1 MEHDGSSVTLI
12 FYRVGER
19 WWKEPLLNIVA
30 AAAQFSSLTHVEI
43 AIGEEAGSNG
53 TMSNVCRVF
62 NDNIGVVR
70 LTNIPTCALPK
81 SVSQP
86 CVSFFFLQEL
96 VERTGRNPQYAYL
109 QLGCSKQAVKKM
121 LHFAKTKCVGKPF
134 SNMGMARSLL
144 WPRSTDT
151 SSFFCA
157 ELVAA
162 ILKEGG
168 LMEKS
173 SNPGSATPELLH
185 RLYKDRAAA
194 TANPYLLR
202 DLQTASSL
210 SFSSTMGHTRAAAER
225 ESLLQTR
232 AICNSSA
239 AQPQQR
245 VGVSMQQLGERRRAD
260 SPPRGHFRCVS
271 HNNAIQ
277 FHDPTRT
284 TKTGLTLTLNSLDMR
299 RLGKS

>member
-1 MEHDGSSVTLI
+1 MVLQMEQDGSSVTLI

-43 AIGEEAGSNG
+43 AIGEDAGSNG

-62 NDNIGVVR
+62 NDRIGV
-70 LTNIPTCALPK
+70 
-81 SVSQP
+81 
-86 CVSFFFLQEL
+86 EL
-96 VERTGRNPQYAYL
+96 VERTGRNPQYQYL
-109 QLGCSKQAVKKM
+109 QLGCSRQAVKKM

-168 LMEKS
+168 LMEQS

-202 DLQTASSL
+202 DFQTASSL
-210 SFSSTMGHTRAAAER
+210 SFHATIGNSHAAER

-232 AICNSSA
+232 AI

-245 VGVSMQQLGERRRAD
+245 AGLSIQQLGERRRAD

-271 HNNAIQ
+271 NSNAVQ
-277 FHDPTRT
+277 FRDAVRT

-299 RLGKS
+299 RLG

>member
-30 AAAQFSSLTHVEI
+30 AVAQFSSLTHVEI
-43 AIGEEAGSNG
+43 AIGEDAGSNG
-53 TMSNVCRVF
+53 TMANVCRVF
-62 NDNIGVVR
+62 NDNIGVVSEKSPLSLR
-70 LTNIPTCALPK
+70 ARCAESTNIVVA
-81 SVSQP
+81 
-86 CVSFFFLQEL
+86 QEL
-96 VERTGRNPQYAYL
+96 VERTGRNPCYTYL
-109 QLGCSKQAVKKM
+109 QLGCSKPAAKKM

-168 LMEKS
+168 LMEQS

-194 TANPYLLR
+194 TANPYVLR
-202 DLQTASSL
+202 DMQTKSNL
-210 SFSSTMGHTRAAAER
+210 SFHSTVGNARVAAER
-225 ESLLQTR
+225 ESLLNTK
-232 AICNSSA
+232 SSQSSV

-245 VGVSMQQLGERRRAD
+245 IGTSAQHQLGERRRAE

-271 HNNAIQ
+271 STPS
-277 FHDPTRT
+277 FSWHDSTRQ
-284 TKTGLTLTLNSLDMR
+284 TKTGLTITLNSLDMR
-299 RLGKS
+299 RFGKS

>member
-1 MEHDGSSVTLI
+1 
-12 FYRVGER
+12 
-19 WWKEPLLNIVA
+19 
-30 AAAQFSSLTHVEI
+30 
-43 AIGEEAGSNG
+43 
-53 TMSNVCRVF
+53 
-62 NDNIGVVR
+62 
-70 LTNIPTCALPK
+70 
-81 SVSQP
+81 
-86 CVSFFFLQEL
+86 
-96 VERTGRNPQYAYL
+96 
-109 QLGCSKQAVKKM
+109 M

-168 LMEKS
+168 LMEKT

-194 TANPYLLR
+194 TANPYVLR

-210 SFSSTMGHTRAAAER
+210 SFQSTVGSLYAAER
-225 ESLLQTR
+225 ESLLPTKANGALPIQ
-232 AICNSSA
+232 
-239 AQPQQR
+239 QPQQR
-245 VGVSMQQLGERRRAD
+245 VGLSMQQQLGERRRGD

-271 HNNAIQ
+271 NSNSIQ
-277 FHDPTRT
+277 FHDPVRT

-299 RLGKS
+299 RLGSST